1 MTSVQGC
8 WWVFQN
14 LKRLVG
20 GQAAEGEAAMLQ
32 AAMRTRGCK
41 EDFVP
46 NPELLQEGK
55 VRPHCPGPTLMQRRA
70 CPQTALSVVVLPW
83 PC

>member
-1 MTSVQGC
+1 M
-8 WWVFQN
+8 
-14 LKRLVG
+14 G

-32 AAMRTRGCK
+32 AAMRARGCK

-55 VRPHCPGPTLMQRRA
+55 VRPRDLR
-70 CPQTALSVVVLPW
+70 VLP
-83 PC
+83 